1 MDRLL
6 GHLAQF
12 GSFSQ
17 QGELLCTQGLAYL
30 LRDTEGERVFTGLI
44 SLATG
49 HSLSPGLSWQA
60 ERRQE
65 DRGRPDLEGRNAEGQ
80 PVVKIE
86 AKLGAPFGQGQLES
100 YVAALCAGGQG
111 GTLLIVVPKSRLEEI
126 TGHASAHF
134 GIAGAGPWRII
145 REAVEIP
152 CSVVT
157 WEDLLEALST
167 VASERFRDDLSQFRA
182 MYRVFNG
189 DDMEPLTS
197 DEQVLAWRDREA
209 WWEILVEHAT
219 RALTAPDDRVLPF
232 GVDGGAQPYR
242 RRYVC
247 RLVSQV
253 SSCYSVGTRDPFQ
266 NHRTPIWLRFHCSTG
281 HFIEIAGRLERSALG
296 AVAVRSQHHLWFPLE
311 VPLNSDRETMIGALV
326 AQVQRI
332 VAVAYQPAASAEP
345 HPTP

>member
-30 LRDTEGERVFTGLI
+30 LRDAEGERVFTDLI
-44 SLATG
+44 SRATG
-49 HSLSPGLSWQA
+49 HSLGPGLSWQA
-60 ERRQE
+60 EPRQE
-65 DRGRPDLEGRNAEGQ
+65 DQGRPDLEGRNAEGQ

-100 YVAALCAGGQG
+100 YVSALCAGGQG

-134 GIAGAGPWRII
+134 GIAGAGPWRIL

-209 WWEILVEHAT
+209 WWGILVEHAT
-219 RALTAPDDRVLPF
+219 RALTAPAIMYCPSAWNVGLSHT
-232 GVDGGAQPYR
+232 GG
-242 RRYVC
+242 
-247 RLVSQV
+247 
-253 SSCYSVGTRDPFQ
+253 GTYAALC
-266 NHRTPIWLRFHCSTG
+266 HRNI
-281 HFIEIAGRLERSALG
+281 
-296 AVAVRSQHHLWFPLE
+296 
-311 VPLNSDRETMIGALV
+311 
-326 AQVQRI
+326 
-332 VAVAYQPAASAEP
+332 PAIASAQGTHSRITGRQYGFASTEARATSSRSP
-345 HPTP
+345 AGSNAQRLGQWPSAAKVICGSRWRCR